1 MSKIKNMKII
11 YNDNCIIVCIKPA
24 GAVSTDEPGG
34 MPELIRNELDDPRA
48 DVRCVHRLDRAV
60 SGLMVF
66 ARSSDSAA
74 ELSRQISGRSFDKE
88 YLAVVKGCPVPS
100 EGRMDDL
107 LFRNSSENKTYVV
120 SRMRKGVREAS
131 LEYKVLGSKEGM
143 SLVRI
148 KLLTGRTHQI
158 RAQFSSRGMPLAGDR
173 KYGSADTQC
182 GIALWSCELSFTHP
196 LTGKQLEFSAMPPK
210 EYPWSLFEF
219 CEERAPEEAEL
230 PERRAFRE
238 ENSHVPCP
246 NAKKCGGCQMQNLQY
261 GRQLA
266 VKQKKM
272 KELLGRFGT
281 VLPIIGMNDPYHY
294 RCKVAAAFGLDA
306 KGKIISGVY
315 QPASH
320 RIVPVDSCMIED
332 KAADAIIVT
341 IRSMLRDF
349 KIPVYSELR
358 DSGWLRHVLV
368 RRGHA
373 TGEVMVVMVVTD
385 PIFKLQKPFLKE
397 LLQRHPEIT
406 TVVLNINDRFTP
418 VILGQRDKVIYGP
431 GYIEDVLC
439 GFRFRI
445 SPKSFYQ
452 VNPVQTEILYSTAI
466 EFAGLTGKETV
477 LDAYC
482 GTGTIGICASRQAK
496 SVTGVELNHDAVKD
510 AIVNAKINST
520 GNCCFTCG
528 DAGQFMDAAAKEGES
543 FDVVFMDPPRSGSD
557 ERFCSSLVRMRPK
570 KIVYISCG
578 PESLAADL
586 ERLTAGGYIVQ
597 KIQPVDMFPFTE
609 HIETVVLLSKA
620 HRQ

>member
-1 MSKIKNMKII
+1 MKIL
-11 YNDNCIIVCIKPA
+11 YNDKYITVCIKPA

-34 MPELIRNELDDPRA
+34 MPELIRNELGDPKA

-60 SGLMVF
+60 SGLMVY
-66 ARSSDSAA
+66 ARSSEAAA

-88 YLAVVKGCPVPS
+88 YLAVVEGCPEAA

-107 LFRNSSENKTYVV
+107 LFRNSAENKTYVV

-131 LEYKVLGSKEGM
+131 LEYRVLGSAEGM

-182 GIALWSCELSFTHP
+182 AIALWSCELNFNHP
-196 LTGKQLEFSAMPPK
+196 SSGKPLGFSALPPK

-219 CEERAPEEAEL
+219 CEERTPEETEL
-230 PERRAFRE
+230 PERRSFRE

-261 GRQLA
+261 SRQLA
-266 VKQKKM
+266 VKQKKL
-272 KELLGRFGT
+272 KELLGGFGT
-281 VLPIIGMNDPYHY
+281 VLPIIGMSNPYHY
-294 RCKVAAAFGLDA
+294 RAKVAAAFGLDA
-306 KGKIISGVY
+306 KGKIVSGVY
-315 QPASH
+315 QPSSH

-332 KAADAIIVT
+332 ETADAIIVT
-341 IRSMLRDF
+341 IRSMLKDF
-349 KIPVYSELR
+349 KIPVYSEQR

-373 TGEVMVVMVVTD
+373 TGEVMVVLVATD

-397 LLQRHPEIT
+397 LLRRHPEIT
-406 TVVLNINDRFTP
+406 TVVLNVNDRFTP
-418 VILGQRDKVIYGP
+418 VILGQKEKVIYGP

-482 GTGTIGICASRQAK
+482 GTGTIGICASAK
-496 SVTGVELNHDAVKD
+496 AKAVTGVELNRDAVKD
-510 AIVNAKINST
+510 AIVNSKINGVDNSF
-520 GNCCFTCG
+520 FTCG

-543 FDVVFMDPPRSGSD
+543 FDIVFMDPPRSGSD
-557 ERFCSSLVRMRPK
+557 ERFCNSLIRMKPK
-570 KIVYISCG
+570 KIVYVSCG
-578 PESLAADL
+578 PESLAEDL
-586 ERLTAGGYIVQ
+586 ERLTSGGYRVQ

-609 HIETVVLLSKA
+609 HVETVVLMT
-620 HRQ
+620 RG

>member
-1 MSKIKNMKII
+1 MNII
-11 YNDNCIIVCIKPA
+11 YNDNHIIVCIKPA

-34 MPELIRNELDDPRA
+34 MPELIRNELGNSQA
-48 DVRCVHRLDRAV
+48 GVFCVHRLDRAV

-66 ARSSDSAA
+66 ARSSDAA
-74 ELSRQISGRSFDKE
+74 SELSRQISDRSFDKE
-88 YLAVVKGCPVPS
+88 YLAVVKGCPVPA

-107 LFRNSSENKTYVV
+107 LFRNSAENKTYVV

-131 LEYKVLGSKEGM
+131 LEYRVLGSLEGM

-158 RAQFSSRGMPLAGDR
+158 RAQFSSRGMPLIGDR

-182 GIALWSCELSFTHP
+182 GIALWSCKLSFNHP
-196 LTGKQLEFSAMPPK
+196 STGKMLEFSALPPK
-210 EYPWSLFEF
+210 EYPWSAFEL
-219 CEERAPEEAEL
+219 CEERPPEETEL
-230 PERRAFRE
+230 PERRTFRE

-261 GRQLA
+261 SRQLA
-266 VKQKKM
+266 VKQKKLR
-272 KELLGRFGT
+272 ELLGRFGT
-281 VLPIIGMNDPYHY
+281 VLPITGMNNPYHY
-294 RCKVAAAFGLDA
+294 RAKVAAAFGLDA
-306 KGKIISGVY
+306 RGKIVSGVY
-315 QPASH
+315 QPSSH

-332 KAADAIIVT
+332 EIADAIIVT

-349 KIPVYSELR
+349 KIPVYSEQR

-373 TGEVMVVMVVTD
+373 TREVMVVMVVAD
-385 PIFKLQKPFLKE
+385 PIFKLQKPFLNE
-397 LLQRHPEIT
+397 LLKRHPEIT
-406 TVVLNINDRFTP
+406 TVVLNVNDRFTP
-418 VILGQRDKVIYGP
+418 VVLGQKEKVIFGP

-439 GFRFRI
+439 GLRFRI

-452 VNPVQTEILYSTAI
+452 INPVQTEILYSTAI

-496 SVTGVELNHDAVKD
+496 SVTGVELNRDAVKD
-510 AIVNAKINST
+510 AIVNAKIN
-520 GNCCFTCG
+520 GVNNCYFTCG
-528 DAGQFMDAAAKEGES
+528 DAGRFMDAAANDGES

-557 ERFCSSLVRMRPK
+557 ERFCSSLVKMKPK
-570 KIVYISCG
+570 RIVYVSCG

-586 ERLTAGGYIVQ
+586 ERLTAGGYSVQ

-609 HIETVVLLSKA
+609 HCEVVCLMSKV
-620 HRQ
+620 